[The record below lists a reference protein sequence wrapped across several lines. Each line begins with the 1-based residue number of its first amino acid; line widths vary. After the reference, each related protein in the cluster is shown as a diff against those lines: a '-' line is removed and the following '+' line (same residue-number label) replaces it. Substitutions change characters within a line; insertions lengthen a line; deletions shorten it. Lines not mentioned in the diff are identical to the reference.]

1 MRYTYEILKLEE
13 IEELSSLLELIFKR
27 DRLYYIEKT
36 KQIFNNSRSCVIVA
50 KYGGNIIASRGGFEW
65 PLMINEKPLIALQSH
80 NTGVH
85 PSHRRKGVFSMLN
98 SEHLKFAA
106 DNNIDYIFNV
116 SVKGSRKGNE
126 KLGWKYLN
134 GFHRLTY
141 FNKPYKV
148 FKNIKDKSIPKRI
161 KLDNSEKVEII
172 NNSFLEARTT
182 QFENLVYTNYTRDF
196 IEWRLNNT
204 EENYRVFKN
213 DKVYAIYKIIQ
224 TDKMKSL
231 VLGEFFLI
239 ENSRFLFRSA
249 LKEIMKLERP
259 DITYT
264 YISRNHPYFT
274 HYLSSMFLP
283 NPFNFNLNFGTR
295 LISSDIEKDL
305 SGKKWATSYLD
316 IDTF

>member
-1 MRYTYEILKLEE
+1 MNYTFDYLKTNE

-65 PLMINEKPLIALQSH
+65 PLMINEKPLMALQSH

-98 SEHLKFAA
+98 SEYLKFAA

-141 FNKPYKV
+141 FNKPSRVINSKR
-148 FKNIKDKSIPKRI
+148 DKSITQRV
-161 KLDNSEKVEII
+161 KLDNSKKEEVI
-172 NNSFLEARTT
+172 NNRFLEARKT
-182 QFENLVYTNYTRDF
+182 QFKNLVHTNYTRDF
-196 IEWRLNNT
+196 IEWRLNNS
-204 EENYRVFKN
+204 EENYRIFKN
-213 DKVYAIYKIIQ
+213 DRVYVIYKIIQ
-224 TDKMKSL
+224 TNKTKSL
-231 VLGEFFLI
+231 VLGDFFLM
-239 ENSRFLFRSA
+239 ENSRSLFRSA

-264 YISRNHPYFT
+264 YISRNHPYFL
-274 HYLSSMFLP
+274 HYLSNMFLP
-283 NPFNFNLNFGTR
+283 NPLNFNLNFGTR